1 MSTTVTSEETKTTK
15 KATKKKPAAKT
26 LTIYQRLFN
35 AWGELQF
42 LIKDASNDF
51 AKYKYPKADS
61 IIARTRKA
69 LMDNGLMLFAPW
81 DIFHHESGKSTLR
94 VWFRLI
100 DPETGEVMT
109 DESPIM
115 YPICERNG
123 MPEDKACSASLTTC
137 YSYYIRQLFML
148 PRVDSVEELDQ
159 IDDRAHTPVKWTPA
173 MDEQIME
180 LVRALRSAGHTY
192 DSDSVRQMIVKRAD
206 ADKRSVDAEFL
217 NECIQKANRKD

>member
-15 KATKKKPAAKT
+15 KATKKKPVAKT

-148 PRVDSVEELDQ
+148 PRVD
-159 IDDRAHTPVKWTPA
+159 
-173 MDEQIME
+173 
-180 LVRALRSAGHTY
+180 
-192 DSDSVRQMIVKRAD
+192 
-206 ADKRSVDAEFL
+206 
-217 NECIQKANRKD
+217 